1 MLPGAWLNPYGCER
15 GIGYLWPC
23 MNWIWCLDIVVLAFM
38 LVYVLAA
45 GIHASCR
52 CYIVRRRLGI
62 EPADRSQKKLAADL
76 RIKARTLNAIASV
89 APFLGLA
96 GTCFGIMSIFRG
108 VDGEIHDV
116 QAMMISTVTAAPL
129 TAAFGILVAVPAIF
143 FSNYLCTRIDSL
155 ESELLDCVCRHRRQP
170 AHVRRFLLTKR
181 FSQLPSFG
189 LIAALGL
196 TLLVKICMPLFGLP
210 GLKGLPVE
218 LAPARCEYSDIDR
231 LLVLRVTDGGQVFLN
246 DEQEDWDELAARLSE
261 IYRMREDR
269 TIYFFADE
277 GASFQNV
284 ADAIDIA
291 SPYLK
296 VRLLTPR
303 TAKAPCF
310 ERRVTDSKQHALR

>member
-1 MLPGAWLNPYGCER
+1 MMPGACER

-62 EPADRSQKKLAADL
+62 EPADRSQRKLAADL

-96 GTCFGIMSIFRG
+96 GTCFGIMSIFSG
-108 VDGEIHDV
+108 VEGEIHEV
-116 QAMMISTVTAAPL
+116 QAMISTVATAPL
-129 TAAFGILVAVPAIF
+129 AAAFGILVAVPAIF

-155 ESELLDCVCRHRRQP
+155 ESELPDCVSRHRRQP
-170 AHVRRFLLTKR
+170 AHARRFLLTKR

-189 LIAALGL
+189 LLAALGL
-196 TLLVKICMPLFGLP
+196 TLLVKICMPLFGLR
-210 GLKGLPVE
+210 GSKGLPVE
-218 LAPARCEYSDIDR
+218 LAPARCEYGDIGH
-231 LLVLRVTDGGQVFLN
+231 LPVLRVTDGGQVFLN
-246 DEQEDWDELAARLSE
+246 EEQEDWNGLAARLSE

-269 TIYFFADE
+269 TICFSADE

-284 ADAIDIA
+284 ADAIDTA

-303 TAKAPCF
+303 TAKTPCF
-310 ERRVTDSKQHALR
+310 EPSVTDSKQHALR